1 MTTSDQ
7 DSSMVV
13 LEDVVKGRRL
23 LTRVVRSG
31 AVVNKS
37 SSKSS
42 PSKSKKKGFL
52 NYKERSL
59 NLLCYDQLLL
69 SLFSTLVLIQYTNLN
84 CRFEE
89 ERKR

>member
-7 DSSMVV
+7 ESSMVV
-13 LEDVVKGRRL
+13 LEDVVKGRL